1 MELKKISLKIERR
14 NIMWHDQLNVETIDD
29 MRWKVSNLEDSIRE
43 TNKEIFQLTKYRDS
57 LKVELKEAK
66 QKVDTNNR

>member
-1 MELKKISLKIERR
+1 
-14 NIMWHDQLNVETIDD
+14 MWHDKLESHTIDD
-29 MRWKVSNLEDSIRE
+29 MRWKVSKIKDSIRE

-66 QKVDTNNR
+66 QKID

>member
-1 MELKKISLKIERR
+1 
-14 NIMWHDQLNVETIDD
+14 MWYDQLNVETIDD

-66 QKVDTNNR
+66 QKVDTNN

>member
-1 MELKKISLKIERR
+1 
-14 NIMWHDQLNVETIDD
+14 MWHDKLEIHTIDD
-29 MRWKVSNLEDSIRE
+29 MRWKVSKIKDSIRE

-66 QKVDTNNR
+66 QKVDTDN